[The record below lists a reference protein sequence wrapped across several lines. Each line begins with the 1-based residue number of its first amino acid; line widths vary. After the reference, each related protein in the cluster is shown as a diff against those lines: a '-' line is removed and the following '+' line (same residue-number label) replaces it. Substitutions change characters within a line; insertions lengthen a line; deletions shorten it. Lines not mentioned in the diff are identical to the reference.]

1 MQYYI
6 SDIRRIVI
14 VSLSTFVILLAVA
27 IPYHDLIFRHILQP
41 IITHYDGS
49 RLIMTQ
55 ITEAVTLPLTIGSL
69 LALMGTLPITLF
81 MMWRFIR
88 GALLPEERQWLK
100 KCMIAAIMMFYLGI
114 TASVYCIVP
123 MMLNFFQYS
132 TQLRNTHALSNVSVS
147 VYHSIFADVW
157 YTFSNAHCSVR
168 PNTTQHDHA
177 QPTDQSSKNF
187 CCLIICLGHAFN
199 PTRYHFTNHGGHSPH
214 HYFRNHHH
222 HGQKNT
228 TKKRFIHNNLSERNV
243 YNRQLNSLSP
253 NKTDNKLLNI
263 GNC

>member
-123 MMLNFFQYS
+123 MMLNFFFSIAPSYVTLMPS
-132 TQLRNTHALSNVSVS
+132 AMSLCLFIIRFSLMFGILSLTPIALLGLIQLNMITPNQLINHRRTFVVLSFVLGMLLTPPDIISQIMVA
-147 VYHSIFADVW
+147 I
-157 YTFSNAHCSVR
+157 
-168 PNTTQHDHA
+168 P
-177 QPTDQSSKNF
+177 
-187 CCLIICLGHAFN
+187 LIIIFEITIIMAK
-199 PTRYHFTNHGGHSPH
+199 RIQ
-214 HYFRNHHH
+214 
-222 HGQKNT
+222 QKRDSST
-228 TKKRFIHNNLSERNV
+228 T
-243 YNRQLNSLSP
+243 
-253 NKTDNKLLNI
+253 T
-263 GNC
+263 

>member
-81 MMWRFIR
+81 MMWRFIQVLYYPKNDN
-88 GALLPEERQWLK
+88 G
-100 KCMIAAIMMFYLGI
+100 
-114 TASVYCIVP
+114 
-123 MMLNFFQYS
+123 
-132 TQLRNTHALSNVSVS
+132 LRNA
-147 VYHSIFADVW
+147 
-157 YTFSNAHCSVR
+157 
-168 PNTTQHDHA
+168 
-177 QPTDQSSKNF
+177 
-187 CCLIICLGHAFN
+187 
-199 PTRYHFTNHGGHSPH
+199 
-214 HYFRNHHH
+214 
-222 HGQKNT
+222 
-228 TKKRFIHNNLSERNV
+228 
-243 YNRQLNSLSP
+243 
-253 NKTDNKLLNI
+253 
-263 GNC
+263 